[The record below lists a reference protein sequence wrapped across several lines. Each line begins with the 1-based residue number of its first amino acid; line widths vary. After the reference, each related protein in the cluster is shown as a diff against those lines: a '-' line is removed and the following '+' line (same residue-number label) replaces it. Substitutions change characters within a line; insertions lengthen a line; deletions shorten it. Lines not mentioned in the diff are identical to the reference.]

1 MSIIYGLLIGVA
13 VYIGMKF
20 FLSSIQKYL
29 DNREEDKLISR
40 VENRINGMGQEER
53 LSILNSDDFKKW
65 QMEQWDAGMPDEDME
80 SFKLLEGYILDN
92 LKKFF

>member
-13 VYIGMKF
+13 IYVGLKI
-20 FLSSIQKYL
+20 FLSPVQKYL
-29 DNREEDKLISR
+29 DDREEDKLIAR
-40 VENRINGMGQEER
+40 VENRINGMEQEER

-65 QMEQWDAGMPDEDME
+65 LMEQWDTGMPAEDME
-80 SFKLLEGYILDN
+80 PFKLLKGYILDN

>member
-1 MSIIYGLLIGVA
+1 
-13 VYIGMKF
+13 
-20 FLSSIQKYL
+20 
-29 DNREEDKLISR
+29 
-40 VENRINGMGQEER
+40 MGQEER